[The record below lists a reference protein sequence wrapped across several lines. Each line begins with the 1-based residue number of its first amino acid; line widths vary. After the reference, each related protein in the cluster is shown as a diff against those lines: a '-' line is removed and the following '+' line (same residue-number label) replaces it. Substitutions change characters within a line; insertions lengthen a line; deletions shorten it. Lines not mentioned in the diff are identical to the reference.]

1 MDTSSVFPKVQ
12 EIVAD
17 VMAVDE
23 DEVKPDSSLIND
35 LGAESIDL
43 LDLVFRLERGFKVK
57 IPRGQIEK
65 DARGDLPPEE
75 FEQKGKVTEK
85 GMAALREYLSE
96 VPAERFSADMRVAE
110 IPALFTVETFCKV
123 VARAQESQGQ
133 AASS

>member
-65 DARGDLPPEE
+65 DARGDLSPEE
-75 FEQKGKVTEK
+75 FELKGKVTEK
-85 GMAALREYLSE
+85 GMIALREYLSE
-96 VPAERFSADMRVAE
+96 VPEERFKPEMRVAE

-123 VARAQESQGQ
+123 VVRAQEAQGQ
-133 AASS
+133 ASS